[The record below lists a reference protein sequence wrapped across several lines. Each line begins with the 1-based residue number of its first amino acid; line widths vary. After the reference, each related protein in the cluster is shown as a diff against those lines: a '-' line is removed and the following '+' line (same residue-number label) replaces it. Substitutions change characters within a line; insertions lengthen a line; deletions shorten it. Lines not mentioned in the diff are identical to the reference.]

1 MRDKLEVYWF
11 SHTYIDCFL
20 GKEIIIFILCS
31 RTVIETDIYQYIAG
45 RWGTKQP
52 CAGGSDPGAFE
63 GGGDLDDDGG
73 GHHDLGDDDEVAVE
87 FMITGMFMTN
97 NVKVSIFL

>member
-1 MRDKLEVYWF
+1 MA
-11 SHTYIDCFL
+11 
-20 GKEIIIFILCS
+20 
-31 RTVIETDIYQYIAG
+31 VIEKDIYQYIAG